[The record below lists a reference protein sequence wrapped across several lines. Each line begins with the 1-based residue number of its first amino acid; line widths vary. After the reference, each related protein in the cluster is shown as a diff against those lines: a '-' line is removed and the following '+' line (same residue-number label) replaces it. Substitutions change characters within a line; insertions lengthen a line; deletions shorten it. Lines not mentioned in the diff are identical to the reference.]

1 MQICLK
7 LVVWHSLLYFNSFAP
22 VIPMSHEIFFF
33 FLAARSSLISSL
45 WPVIFYTN

>member
-7 LVVWHSLLYFNSFAP
+7 LVVWHSLLDFNSFAP
-22 VIPMSHEIFFF
+22 VIPMSREIF
-33 FLAARSSLISSL
+33 FLAAGSRLIRFL